1 MNRNLTL
8 LKIEKFIFSS
18 YTDAIYIE
26 DEETVSYI
34 KKSIENNETVVF
46 APDVPDSPR
55 IGTEVKIV
63 QVLAPSQNFAQV
75 LVETV
80 GLVEYSFIERTED
93 ENIYTAYNVRPVK
106 YTDATDPAVLA
117 LGEKLIEENAEYE
130 NLVNEPP
137 VELTSDLNEN
147 VNRIAARI
155 KCSEEKI
162 YFSKNTE
169 ERLLT
174 ICADL
179 EMLLEIQR
187 MEERVNEKVQNAMDQ
202 NQREYYVR
210 EQIKAFNE
218 ELGEEDETN
227 SFAMQIEKMNA
238 PDDIKEKLKKDV
250 KRLSRMPSNSPEA
263 AIMKNYLEFC
273 LELPWNSC
281 TEDNTSLANARKV
294 LDEDHY
300 GIKKVK
306 ERLIEALAVRK
317 LSPTSKSP
325 IICLYGPPGVGKTSI
340 AMSIARA
347 MNKKYVRL
355 SFGGIRDEA
364 EIRGHRKTYVGAMPG
379 RIISSIHQAGSSN
392 PVFLMDE
399 IDKMA
404 ADYKGDPA
412 SALLEVLDPEQNKNF
427 RDHYMELP
435 FDLSQVLFITT
446 ANSLDPIS
454 APLLD
459 RMELIEMSGYT
470 YLEKFNIAKL
480 HLIKKVV
487 AENGLKPEW
496 IEISDSAIE
505 EIIEK
510 YTRESG
516 VRGLSKELSS
526 IMRKVATVFADDP
539 DHAPIKVTKNNLSKY
554 LGKPK
559 YTEDEAEKEDAVGV
573 ANGLAWTSV
582 GGTMLTIEATL
593 VPGGKGEVVLTGH
606 LGDVMKESARTALS
620 FVKTVAA
627 DYGVDIGLLKDNDVH
642 IHVPEG
648 ATPKDGPSAGI
659 TLASAIMSALSK
671 KTIKHNVAMTGEI
684 TLRGKVLPIGGLKEK
699 SLAAL
704 RNGISDMIIPA
715 ENKRDYDELPTVVK
729 NKMKFSFVK
738 HWKEVAPIVFGER
751 L

>member
-8 LKIEKFIFSS
+8 LKIDKFIFSS
-18 YTDAIYIE
+18 FSDAIYIE
-26 DEETVSYI
+26 DEDVVAYI
-34 KKSIENNETVVF
+34 KKGIEVNETMIF
-46 APDVPDSPR
+46 APNVPDSPR

-63 QVLAPSQNFAQV
+63 QVLSPSQNFAQV

-80 GLVEYSFIERTED
+80 GLVEYSFIEKMD
-93 ENIYTAYNVRPVK
+93 DIAAYTAYNVRPVT
-106 YTDATDPAVLA
+106 YSEAVEPSVLA
-117 LGEKLIEENAEYE
+117 LGEKLIAEYNE
-130 NLVNEPP
+130 YEELVGAPP
-137 VELTSDLNEN
+137 ADLGADLNEN
-147 VNRIAARI
+147 VNTIAARI

-162 YFSKNTE
+162 YFSTNTE

-179 EMLLEIQR
+179 QMLLEIQK
-187 MEERVNEKVQNAMDQ
+187 MEERVNEKVQDAMDQ

-227 SFAMQIEKMNA
+227 AFALQIDKMNA
-238 PDDIKEKLKKDV
+238 PDDIKDKLKKDV
-250 KRLSRMPSNSPEA
+250 KRLARMPSNSPES

-273 LELPWNSC
+273 LELPWNYC
-281 TEDNTSLANARKV
+281 TDDNSSLENARKV

-317 LSPTSKSP
+317 LSPNSKSP

-379 RIISSIHQAGSSN
+379 RIITSIHQAGSSN

-427 RDHYMELP
+427 RDHYLELP

-470 YLEKFNIAKL
+470 HLEKFHIAKR

-496 IEISDSAIE
+496 VQISDSALETVIE
-505 EIIEK
+505 E

-516 VRGLSKELSS
+516 VRGLSKELSA

-539 DHAPIKVTKNNLSKY
+539 DHAPIRVTKNNLEKY

-559 YTEDEAEKEDAVGV
+559 YLPDDAQKEDAVGV

-593 VPGGKGEVVLTGH
+593 VPNGKGEAVLTGR

-627 DYGVDIGLLKDNDVH
+627 DYGIDLSPLKDHDVH

-659 TLASAIMSALSK
+659 TIASAIMSALSGK
-671 KTIKHNVAMTGEI
+671 SIKHNVAMTGEI

-704 RNGISDMIIPA
+704 RQGISDMIIPA
-715 ENKRDYDELPTVVK
+715 ENKRDYDELPSVVK
-729 NKMKFSFVK
+729 NKMKFNFVR
-738 HWKEVAPIVFGER
+738 HWREVAPIVFGER
-751 L
+751 I